1 MALFIHNITEGFAM
15 ALPLYLA
22 LGSRTKAMFWSAFLG
37 GASQPI
43 GAGVAAL
50 WFKLAEGNDGMGAP
64 REGVYGGMFAVTAG
78 VMTSV
83 AISLFSESLSLSHN
97 KNICIGFA
105 FAGMGIL
112 GVSFALTA

>member
-1 MALFIHNITEGFAM
+1 M

-22 LGSRTKAMFWSAFLG
+22 LGSRLKAMVWSAFLG

-43 GAGVAAL
+43 GAAVAAL
-50 WFKLAEGNDGMGAP
+50 WFKIAKGNNGMGAP
-64 REGVYGGMFAVTAG
+64 SEGVYGGMFAVTAG

-83 AISLFSESLSLSHN
+83 ALSLFSESLTLSHN
-97 KNICIGFA
+97 KSICIGFA
-105 FAGMGIL
+105 FLGMAIL